1 MTNSLIHKKIS
12 KVMSSVGAIGKG
24 RKNTMQNYTFRGI
37 DDMYNV
43 LNKHLS
49 DNGIF
54 FASEIVSEKRE
65 ERVTKS
71 GGNLIYTILR
81 IKWTVYAED
90 GSNITT
96 ETVGEAMDSADKSS
110 NKAMSASYKYAMMQL
125 FCIPIDEPKDTE
137 NDTHEPSTKKLDKA
151 KTKATKCKTLE
162 ELEAC
167 WHEHRGLGK
176 EFAKHVVERKTELQ
190 SNKTT
195 IKKEKGVHHTR

>member
-125 FCIPIDEPKDTE
+125 FCIPTDEPKDTE
-137 NDTHEPSTKKLDKA
+137 NDTHEPSTKKPEKA
-151 KTKATKCKTLE
+151 QNPFE
-162 ELEAC
+162 D
-167 WHEHRGLGK
+167 
-176 EFAKHVVERKTELQ
+176 F
-190 SNKTT
+190 
-195 IKKEKGVHHTR
+195 KKEVDAINDIAVLRQFLLNNQGKGAEYNAYVIERSKGIPPQA

>member
-137 NDTHEPSTKKLDKA
+137 NDTHEPS
-151 KTKATKCKTLE
+151 
-162 ELEAC
+162 
-167 WHEHRGLGK
+167 
-176 EFAKHVVERKTELQ
+176 
-190 SNKTT
+190 NKTAQNPFEDF
-195 IKKEKGVHHTR
+195 KKEVDAINDIDVLRQFLLNNQGKGAEYNAYVIERSKGIPPQA